1 MNTLDIYF
9 FAMLFIMANT
19 YFAYRS
25 GQKSGRSEMVVDLLD
40 RKMITK
46 EKIKPKK
53 IFVLFLLY
61 NKCIITPKTIA
72 IIEILFN

>member
-1 MNTLDIYF
+1 MNTLDTYF
-9 FAMLFIMANT
+9 ITMLFILANT

-46 EKIKPKK
+46 EKLIKE
-53 IFVLFLLY
+53 Y
-61 NKCIITPKTIA
+61 
-72 IIEILFN
+72 EI